1 MSTLRVAL
9 LVGVSMFAT
18 TAWAGE
24 AFAAP
29 ASGQSST
36 PRPQDPQQA
45 DPGESQVD
53 DIVVTAQRR
62 EERVQDIPLAISAF
76 TGQQLAKAGV
86 VSLETI
92 APRVPSFYFGSFG
105 ATRPQLYL
113 RGIGTRSF
121 DPGSESSVGVFTDEV
136 YLGRASGSFGSLKD
150 VNRIEVLRGPQGT
163 LYGRN
168 TIGGAINVIT
178 NGPTPEYQA
187 TVEAGVSNYSG
198 WDLFGAVGG
207 PITADKTVMFRVAG
221 WHAEREGYVTN
232 LTTGNKFQGVDN
244 TGFRGRLAFQPTE
257 TFRVDLT
264 AEYIEDGDA
273 AGFGGINQGTGR
285 TAAGAAADPRAV
297 FFAAASRLPNQRL
310 PVSLRAGYLNYDPTL
325 DRSATSYIGRVEYDA
340 DFATLTSVTSYRELE
355 ATDTRDLDGSSLDT
369 LSQTGIEESKQFTQE
384 FRLTSNPEG
393 PMSFGG
399 AFDWIVG
406 AFYYKDESSRQDL
419 FRVGEDSAVRAAL
432 NTPAFDNVFTDY
444 ESSSYAIFGQA
455 TAHFGEQFDVT
466 VGARY
471 TEDKKDVRFQDTTT
485 DASPIIAAAFTTTQ
499 AATYDS
505 FDPRVVATYKF
516 TPDINVYASY
526 STGFKSGGFQYAPF
540 NLAAANT
547 VFNPE
552 DITTYEVG
560 FKSEFADRRIRFN
573 AAAFTYDYK
582 DLQISRI
589 IDTASGPQTLIS
601 NAASSTINGLD
612 LELLLRPSDNLDFSF
627 TYGYLDATYDNYVFN
642 IAQNLVFSGTTLVRA
657 PSNSLNAGIEYRIP
671 IASNQLTLRADA
683 AFTDTFYHEP
693 GEGNPVFGSGIPLT
707 VEKSY
712 TLVDLKAVYEVGDL
726 RFTAYV
732 NNVADEEYR
741 RTVNAL
747 GATVVGFAG
756 APRLYGFRVSYSY

>member
-1 MSTLRVAL
+1 MSTFRVAL
-9 LVGVSMFAT
+9 LAGVSLFSTA
-18 TAWAGE
+18 AWAE
-24 AFAAP
+24 AP
-29 ASGQSST
+29 SSASPVQAST
-36 PRPQDPQQA
+36 PRQSA
-45 DPGESQVD
+45 DDQEASSID

-76 TGQQLAKAGV
+76 TGEQLAKAGV
-86 VSLETI
+86 VSLETV

-178 NGPTPEYQA
+178 NGPTPTFQA
-187 TVEAGVSNYSG
+187 AAEAGVSNYNG
-198 WDLFGAVGG
+198 WDVFGAVGG
-207 PITADKTVMFRVAG
+207 PITSDASVMFRVAG
-221 WHAEREGYVTN
+221 WHAERDGYVTN
-232 LTTGNKFQGVDN
+232 LTTGNSFQGVEN
-244 TGFRGRLAFQPTE
+244 TGVRGRLAFQPSTNL
-257 TFRVDLT
+257 RIDLT
-264 AEYIEDGDA
+264 AEYIADGDKA
-273 AGFGGINQGTGR
+273 AFGGINQGTGR
-285 TAAGAAADPRAV
+285 TIAGANADPRAV
-297 FFAAASRLPNQRL
+297 FFAAAARLPNQRL
-310 PVSLRAGYLNYDPTL
+310 PQSLRAGFLNYDPTL
-325 DRSATSYIGRVEYDA
+325 DRSASSYIGRVEYDA
-340 DFATLTSVTSYRELE
+340 DFATLTSVTSFRQLE

-369 LSQTGIEESKQFTQE
+369 LSQTGIEESDQFTQE

-393 PMSFGG
+393 ALSFGG
-399 AFDWIVG
+399 SLDWILG

-432 NTPAFDNVFTDY
+432 GTPAFDNVFTDY
-444 ESSSYAIFGQA
+444 ESSSYAFFGQA
-455 TAHFGEQFDVT
+455 TAHFGEQFEVT

-471 TEDKKDVRFQDTTT
+471 TEDTKDVVFTDTTT
-485 DASPIIAAAFTTTQ
+485 DASPIIAAAFTT
-499 AATYDS
+499 ARSATYDS

-547 VFNPE
+547 LFNPE
-552 DITTYEVG
+552 EITTYEIG
-560 FKSEFADRRIRFN
+560 FKSQFADDRIRLN
-573 AAAFTYDYK
+573 LAAFSYDYK

-601 NAASSTINGLD
+601 NAASSTINGVD
-612 LELLLRPSDNLDFSF
+612 VELFLRPLDQLDISI

-642 IAQNLVFSGTTLVRA
+642 LVQNLTFSGTRLVRA
-657 PSNSLNAGIEYRIP
+657 PATSLNVGVEWRVDAVP
-671 IASNQLTLRADA
+671 LTLRADV
-683 AFTDTFYHEP
+683 AFTDNFFHEP
-693 GEGNPVFGSGIPLT
+693 GEGNPIFGSGIPLT
-707 VEKSY
+707 AEQSY
-712 TLVDLKAVYEVGDL
+712 ALLDLKATYQLTDEV
-726 RFTAYV
+726 RVTAYV
-732 NNVADEEYR
+732 SNATNEEYR

-756 APRLYGFRVSYSY
+756 TPRIYGLRAAYSY